1 MYKNKSVCVVIPAY
15 NEETQIGMVIETM
28 PDYVDKMIIIDDCS
42 RDRTVE
48 VVKGYQRGNPKIVL
62 IAHEANQ
69 GGGGLQVGQRQ

>member
-1 MYKNKSVCVVIPAY
+1 
-15 NEETQIGMVIETM
+15 MVIETM

-69 GGGGLQVGQRQ
+69 GWAAPLRRLQVGQRQ